1 MAFKE
6 PEFKGRWRL
15 KKIFLITLVV
25 LFVTGWILNAQAGD
39 LAGISTIGSRIQRIQ
54 ILKPDSLT
62 AAGKMVKF
70 SHKHYRLKSPV
81 IKGANKTVRQ
91 GSGSGKEGVLGA
103 VESATSSTV
112 RHSRRGRLNSAVE
125 GVNVALGA
133 KNIGNQDVKR
143 TRRSIIDSV
152 GAFRL
157 GKIDKINYDSGI
169 ARIPYRNFKMH

>member
-1 MAFKE
+1 M
-6 PEFKGRWRL
+6 

-54 ILKPDSLT
+54 IIKPDLLT
-62 AAGKMVKF
+62 AAGTMIKL
-70 SHKHYRLKSPV
+70 SHKHYRLKFPV
-81 IKGANKTVRQ
+81 IEGANKTVSQ

-103 VESATSSTV
+103 VESATSSAV
-112 RHSRRGRLNSAVE
+112 SYHGRGVLNSTE
-125 GVNVALGA
+125 KGVTVALGA
-133 KNIGNQDVKR
+133 KNIGNQDVKK

-169 ARIPYRNFKMH
+169 ARVPYRNFKMR